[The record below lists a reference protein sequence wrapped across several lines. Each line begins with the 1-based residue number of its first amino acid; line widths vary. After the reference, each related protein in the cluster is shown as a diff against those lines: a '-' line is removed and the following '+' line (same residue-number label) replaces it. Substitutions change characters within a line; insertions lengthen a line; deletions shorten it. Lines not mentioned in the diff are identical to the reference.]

1 MSFVTPSHTSLYF
14 LWPASVYDLSTK
26 DQKLGMC
33 LGEGCGGGGR
43 GEGGG
48 VEEGGGRWVKTSDLV
63 DLKVHIAHPLHLPPI
78 INDHRTFSFFS
89 LCLLSS
95 MTTAPSLFSLSVLLV
110 QTKEYERGEE
120 IWERG

>member
-1 MSFVTPSHTSLYF
+1 M
-14 LWPASVYDLSTK
+14 YDLSTK

-48 VEEGGGRWVKTSDLV
+48 VEEGGGRWIKTSDLV

-78 INDHRTFSFFS
+78 INDHSTFSF
-89 LCLLSS
+89 
-95 MTTAPSLFSLSVLLV
+95 FSLSVLLV
-110 QTKEYERGEE
+110 QTKQYERGEE